1 MSKPIPKPKSKPK
14 ASSGNLGGDLGGKL
28 DGELSGELSGQLDQL
43 NNFVEQVTLQIKN
56 ATDLSELDNLR
67 VSVLGKKGKLTEQLK
82 QLGSLPKE
90 LRPKVGQQINVIKV
104 QLNELITSCHA
115 NLTKQ
120 ALDQKLAQE
129 KIDVTLSGRADNIG
143 SKHPIRQVMHELT
156 SFFKVSG
163 FDLAIGPE
171 IEADYFNFEALNVP
185 EHHPAR
191 AAQDTFYFDAKTL
204 LRTHTSSVQTRV
216 MDEIKA
222 PVRIISPGRVYRSD
236 AEDSTHT
243 PMFHQ
248 LEGLWVDKHA
258 SFADLKGLLLRFL
271 HDFFG
276 KEVKV
281 RFRPSYFPFTT
292 PSAEV
297 DIGYLDSNNKIK
309 WLEILGC
316 GMVHPNVLESCGID
330 YNKYRGFAFGVGIER
345 LAMLKYNISD
355 IRLFYE
361 NDQRFLKQFVKLV

>member
-1 MSKPIPKPKSKPK
+1 MPDSDKNTRDLKQDLQQID
-14 ASSGNLGGDLGGKL
+14 NL
-28 DGELSGELSGQLDQL
+28 EQVEQL
-43 NNFVEQVTLQIKN
+43 NKFVDKIINQIKTVN
-56 ATDLSELDNLR
+56 KLSELEILR
-67 VSVLGKKGKLTEQLK
+67 VSVLGKKGKLTEHLK

-90 LRPKVGQQINVIKV
+90 LRPKVGQKINLIKTK
-104 QLNELITSCHA
+104 LNDLLADRHA
-115 NLTKQ
+115 SLNQQ
-120 ALDQKLAQE
+120 ALMDKLNKE
-129 KIDVTLSGRADNIG
+129 KLDISLPARSEDIG
-143 SKHPIRQVMHELT
+143 ARHPIRQVMSDLT
-156 SFFKVSG
+156 SFFESRG

-191 AAQDTFYFDAKTL
+191 AAQDTFYFDASTL
-204 LRTHTSSVQTRV
+204 LRTHTSSVQIRV
-216 MDEIKA
+216 MDEVKA

-248 LEGLWVDKHA
+248 LEGLWVDQHA
-258 SFADLKGLLLRFL
+258 SFADLKGLLLSFL

-281 RFRPSYFPFTT
+281 RFRPSYFPFTK

-297 DIGYLDSNNKIK
+297 DIGYLDSNNKVK

-316 GMVHPNVLESCGID
+316 GMVHPNVLDSCGID
-330 YNKYRGFAFGVGIER
+330 YNQYRGFAFGV
-345 LAMLKYNISD
+345 
-355 IRLFYE
+355 
-361 NDQRFLKQFVKLV
+361 